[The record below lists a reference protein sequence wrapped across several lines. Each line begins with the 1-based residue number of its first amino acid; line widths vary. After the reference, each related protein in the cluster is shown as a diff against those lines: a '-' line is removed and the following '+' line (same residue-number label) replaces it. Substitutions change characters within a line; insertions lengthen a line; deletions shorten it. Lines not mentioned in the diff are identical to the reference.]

1 MGNVLARTFHDNSR
15 MAELPNLQ
23 PEKPNLNPGENSRA
37 CGIPNL
43 QPELPE
49 RAPKNFYTLDPD
61 EYPAS
66 ALPVIARR
74 GAMPGNWLSA
84 ITALLIILA
93 LCLLAIYDGGFIRT
107 AVFLIVMCLIFVIPK
122 AAKFRYKAMAA
133 EWVTWTT
140 RLKDM
145 VCLDCGEPLTD
156 QPEQGT
162 CPTCTQPYSLESCR
176 WGWKRWRDEGHLAS
190 EPPPRPGP
198 MLASQPCPSILAG
211 GPRPYRIF
219 LILESLT
226 ALILIVAFSVYS
238 SLLDVFRAEYVVAV
252 FFPAIAAIWILGRR
266 PIRLMSKRAAEVDD
280 LLCPQCAYRLDDRDT
295 RGTCPECGFYYT
307 FANCQWAWRHLRK
320 DKNNPPTPPPFLVP
334 GESTDK

>member
-1 MGNVLARTFHDNSR
+1 MPD
-15 MAELPNLQ
+15 LPGVQ
-23 PEKPNLNPGENSRA
+23 PERDDIKPGEEKANP
-37 CGIPNL
+37 GIPNL
-43 QPELPE
+43 QPEASTRVPQT
-49 RAPKNFYTLDPD
+49 FYTWASF
-61 EYPAS
+61 EYPAH

-74 GAMPGNWLSA
+74 GAMPGNWLPA
-84 ITALLIILA
+84 IIALLIILA
-93 LCLLAIYDGGFIRT
+93 LSLMAIYDGGFIRT
-107 AVFLIVMCLIFVIPK
+107 AVFLIVMCLIFVMPK

-133 EWVTWTT
+133 EWVAWTT
-140 RLKDM
+140 HLKDT

-162 CPTCTQPYSLESCR
+162 CPMCTQPYSHESCR

-190 EPPPRPGP
+190 EPPARPGP

-238 SLLDVFRAEYVVAV
+238 TLLDVFRAEYVVAV
-252 FFPAIAAIWILGRR
+252 FLLAIVAIWILGRR

-280 LLCPQCAYRLDDRDT
+280 LLCPQCAYRLDDRDA

-307 FANCQWAWRHLRK
+307 FANCKWAWRFLRK
-320 DKNNPPTPPPFLVP
+320 DKDIPPTPPPRLISP
-334 GESTDK
+334 GNETKQST